1 MCGVG
6 CRPPPGVLARS
17 GALPF
22 VQHRYAWRNYA
33 PEGGCG
39 GLRYAQT
46 TASTLL
52 RFASAILRSA
62 SLSPCTLL
70 RSVKKR
76 CPALLRRAGR
86 YLCGV
91 GYRPPPSALLPSALI
106 KVSVAATPLP
116 RGCRHTALGRVARLR
131 IPPLPHPNM
140 GAVGSTPLTFLI
152 RGGVLPPAPISRA
165 PSPQG
170 ERLPIA

>member
-1 MCGVG
+1 MKRLGSKVGRLRRPAYLCGVG
-6 CRPPPGVLARS
+6 YRPPLGVLARS

-76 CPALLRRAGR
+76 YPALLRRAGR

-91 GYRPPPSALLPSALI
+91 GYRPPPSAQLAIACLLVGIVQSGTLVAPCGRSAAFPLLHLSPSL
-106 KVSVAATPLP
+106 ATLGHLP
-116 RGCRHTALGRVARLR
+116 RWG
-131 IPPLPHPNM
+131 IN
-140 GAVGSTPLTFLI
+140 
-152 RGGVLPPAPISRA
+152 
-165 PSPQG
+165 
-170 ERLPIA
+170 